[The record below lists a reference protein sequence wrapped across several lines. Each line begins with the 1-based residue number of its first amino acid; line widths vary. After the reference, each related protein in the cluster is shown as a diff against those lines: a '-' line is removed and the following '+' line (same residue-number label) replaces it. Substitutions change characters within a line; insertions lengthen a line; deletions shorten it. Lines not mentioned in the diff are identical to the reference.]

1 VSQKPNSRPFLRRRG
16 VGLAAVLLLLVAA
29 GIVLYVRHEQAIE
42 QRRAQAD
49 EALDRLDLPAA
60 ARHLRDYLSARP
72 DNADAHFLLAR
83 TLRRDGQ
90 FDEAATH
97 LVDAQRL
104 GWDPEAIR
112 RETFLLRLQ
121 RTGVREAS
129 TDELLALVPDTNAD
143 RNLLEALYRGDGA
156 IGNWDRA
163 ALWLHAWLE
172 DYPND
177 WAPRLWQ
184 AEILERF
191 RKYDRARAD
200 YLRVLELQPD
210 QPRALLG
217 AGQVALAHR
226 ADYVEAETYLG
237 RYRAIDP
244 AHQDARLGLALCRY
258 GRGDLASARQMAEAV
273 LADNPSHPGAALL
286 LGSLEAEDG
295 RDQEAIR
302 WLKVAETAGADPQ
315 GVSYQLGQVLRRMGQ
330 TAEADRYEKRFT
342 ELRDAQRAL
351 EPATRAAEAEPNNA
365 DRQYEV
371 GRLYA
376 VLGASDAAAQWFHKA
391 LTVDPTHRPSHAAL
405 ADYYSRQG
413 GPQAAARADFHR
425 RQAQAEPAGPP
436 PPD

>member
-1 VSQKPNSRPFLRRRG
+1 
-16 VGLAAVLLLLVAA
+16 
-29 GIVLYVRHEQAIE
+29 VLYVRHDRAIE

-49 EALDRLDLPAA
+49 EAIDRFDLPMAA
-60 ARHLRDYLSARP
+60 GHLRDYLLSRP
-72 DNADAHFLLAR
+72 QDADAHFLLAR

-90 FDEAATH
+90 FDEAAFH

-104 GWDPEAIR
+104 GCDPEAVR

-121 RTGVREAS
+121 RSGVREAT
-129 TDELLALVPDTNAD
+129 TDELLALVPESHAD
-143 RNLLEALYRGDGA
+143 RNLLEALYRGDRT

-163 ALWLHAWLE
+163 ALWLHAWLQ
-172 DYPND
+172 DYPDD

-200 YLRVLELQPD
+200 YFRVLELRPD
-210 QPRALLG
+210 NPRALLG

-237 RYRAIDP
+237 RYLSIDP

-273 LADNPSHPGAALL
+273 LAENPTHPGASLL

-302 WLKVAETAGADPQ
+302 WLNVAATAGADPQ
-315 GVSYQLGQVLRRMGQ
+315 GVSYQLSQVFRRTGQ
-330 TAEADRYEKRFT
+330 TVEADRYERRCT

-351 EPATRAAEAEPNNA
+351 EPATRAAEQESNNA

-371 GRLYA
+371 GRLYL
-376 VLGASDAAAQWFHKA
+376 VLGAADAAAQWFQRA
-391 LTVDPTHRPSHAAL
+391 LTADPAHRPSHAAL
-405 ADYYSRQG
+405 GDYFSRLAD
-413 GPQAAARADFHR
+413 PQSANRAEFHR
-425 RQAQAEPAGPP
+425 RHAQADRPGEAP
-436 PPD
+436 